1 MMPRRP
7 CRLIFPVVLAFGLT
21 GCGGTR
27 AQPPLV
33 TVPPQAPTAAVASA
47 PASFLA
53 YAFGTLNSTSGGVS
67 AITFPAGNVVGTI
80 AVGGTTQGEAL
91 ALAPDGQRAYLLDR
105 EGVDWRLSELVTPS
119 LQVLHRTLLPDAI
132 NLLGTGRVVT
142 VAPDGRHVYV
152 ETMRIVGP
160 ERWDAQLRVGQ
171 PESVYGIAVYD
182 VAQGAF
188 TGQIPLA
195 APWCGVADLFALP
208 DGRLSL
214 FCPTAGEV
222 RLVDPGQGK
231 QIASVAVGMA
241 AGSVPSPDGRHF
253 WLVRDTGEFVDVALT
268 SMTITGRR
276 QLGDD
281 TGRWVP
287 LQRLALAQAGQ
298 RLYLRAAPGDA
309 EFRARGLGTVV
320 WVVDTATRQRVAV
333 VPLPAPAIDLVPAPD
348 GRTLLTTTANTGNP
362 QEEGTRLVDATSG
375 RELRRW
381 PGRLDGY
388 IIR

>member
-1 MMPRRP
+1 MPRRI
-7 CRLIFPVVLAFGLT
+7 CRLISLVVLVFGLT

-27 AQPPLV
+27 VQRLLV
-33 TVPPQAPTAAVASA
+33 TAAPQAPTAAVASA

-53 YAFGTLNSTSGGVS
+53 YAFGTLDPTGGGVS
-67 AITFPAGNVVGTI
+67 AVAFPAGDIVSTL
-80 AVGGTTQGEAL
+80 AVGGTTQGEAF

-119 LQVLHRTLLPDAI
+119 LQILHRTLLPDAI

-152 ETMRIVGP
+152 ETMRVIGP
-160 ERWDAQLRVGQ
+160 QRWDPTLRVGQ

-182 VAQGAF
+182 VAQGTF

-241 AGSVPSPDGRHF
+241 AGSVPSPDGRHV
-253 WLVRDTGEFVDVALT
+253 WLVRDTGELVDVALA
-268 SMTITGRR
+268 SMTITGKR

-287 LQRLALAQAGQ
+287 LQRLALAQAGR

-309 EFRARGLGTVV
+309 EALARGLGTVL
-320 WVVDTATRQRVAV
+320 WVVDTATWQRVAV
-333 VPLPAPAIDLVPAPD
+333 MPLPAPAFDLVPAPD
-348 GRTLLTTTANTGNP
+348 GRTLLTTTANTGNSP
-362 QEEGTRLVDATSG
+362 EEGTRLVDAASG

-388 IIR
+388 IVR